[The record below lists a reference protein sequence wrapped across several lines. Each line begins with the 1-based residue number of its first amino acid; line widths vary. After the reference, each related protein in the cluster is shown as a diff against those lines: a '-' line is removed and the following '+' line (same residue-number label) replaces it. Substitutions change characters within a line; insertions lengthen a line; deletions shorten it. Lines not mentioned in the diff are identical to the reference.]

1 MRKIIIIVLA
11 FLFVSCSRNLKEVER
26 RISIGQTKESAKT
39 VIESVIKSDPD
50 LVFSE
55 DPDEIVVTDNGAYS
69 LNQLII
75 VFENGLV
82 IKVFHKDSGTR

>member
-1 MRKIIIIVLA
+1 MRAIILIVLT
-11 FLFVSCSRNLKEVER
+11 FLFVSCSRNLTNVER
-26 RISIGQTKESAKT
+26 RISIGQTKESAKI

-50 LVFSE
+50 LEFWE
-55 DPDEIVVTDNGAYS
+55 GPDEIVVTDNGAYS

-82 IKVFHKDSGTR
+82 IKVFRKDSGTR

>member
-39 VIESVIKSDPD
+39 VIESVIKSDPA